1 MCSNTPRS
9 EEESD
14 EEPPEYNM
22 GGNDTDSSDSD
33 YTRRVVAGSKKARV
47 EQSRLTNVDIAN
59 LG

>member
-22 GGNDTDSSDSD
+22 GGNDTFNPKGKLPSCDPVSLLYSWVNCVPEHVSD
-33 YTRRVVAGSKKARV
+33 
-47 EQSRLTNVDIAN
+47 
-59 LG
+59 